1 MAAVR
6 FSVYAG
12 QIALHGNKLLF
23 FAYLPLKR
31 ASPAA
36 ARRRGTVIGD
46 FLNRRAAA
54 GEGLAGGGLEGP
66 ASP

>member
-6 FSVYAG
+6 FSDMQGKSLCMAISSYFS
-12 QIALHGNKLLF
+12 LTSPKKTF
-23 FAYLPLKR
+23 
-31 ASPAA
+31 PAA
-36 ARRRGTVIGD
+36 ARRRDADIGD